1 MLLVPSQFQERT
13 EKEESIA
20 KLEVLAPSLRRNQ
33 KREMPKFS
41 RRTLSGDS
49 EAIVRHCPCKSLDG

>member
-20 KLEVLAPSLRRNQ
+20 KLVVLVPSLV
-33 KREMPKFS
+33 KEPEK
-41 RRTLSGDS
+41 GD
-49 EAIVRHCPCKSLDG
+49 AQI

>member
-20 KLEVLAPSLRRNQ
+20 KLEVLAPSLMKEPEKEDAQ
-33 KREMPKFS
+33 IQP
-41 RRTLSGDS
+41 
-49 EAIVRHCPCKSLDG
+49 